1 MARKQHDHY
10 LSLADYA
17 PTRRDVLRL
26 GALGLSLPGMF
37 ALQAQARAAG
47 VPGGNAALKQPS
59 PRGSN
64 QLGFGKA
71 KSCIVLFAWGGM
83 SHIDTFD
90 LKPDAGSGVK
100 SAFGSIPTKLAGY
113 HVCEHLPRLAQ
124 QVHRMSIIRSV
135 CHNAPS
141 HRSAAYWNLT
151 GHEPPRIDA
160 NWPASR
166 ADWPSLGSMVM
177 AAKGRSQKAQGG
189 RGEESDANSTA
200 ALPGTVCLP
209 YTMADGGRAN
219 GQDGGFLGLGYDP
232 VVVRPRHGKLYDGV
246 SPSSGSIDLDFTQG
260 IDFNRF
266 VSRRGLLDSLEYRG
280 GGLAGGRSGG
290 LAGDETAQVRQYRT
304 QAMDMLL
311 DPKVRA
317 AFNVDTET
325 KETHAAYGGH
335 ICGQS
340 TLMARKLAEAGVPL
354 VTVYCAAGDLNG
366 SAGAHWDTHG
376 DGYNRLKNQMLPP
389 LDQAMSALLDDLHQ
403 RGTIDET
410 LVVLLTEFGRTPK
423 VDGSGGRDHYPNC
436 YTVAFAGAGISQ
448 GLLYG
453 RSDNMGAFPAA
464 DSVSPADLHATIFH
478 SLGIDPHFTLH
489 DRDDRPLKATDG
501 RVLPVYG

>member
-1 MARKQHDHY
+1 MARNRNSFLQSSIGD
-10 LSLADYA
+10 
-17 PTRRDVLRL
+17 TRRDFLRL

-37 ALQAQARAAG
+37 ALQSAVRAERR
-47 VPGGNAALKQPS
+47 PR

-64 QLGFGKA
+64 QPAFGKA

-83 SHIDTFD
+83 SHLDTFD
-90 LKPDAGSGVK
+90 LKPKAGADVRSIF
-100 SAFGSIPTKLAGY
+100 ASIPTTIPGY
-113 HVCEHLPRLAQ
+113 HVSEHLPRMAKQ
-124 QVHRMSIIRSV
+124 THRMTIIRSV
-135 CHNAPS
+135 NHNAPS

-160 NWPASR
+160 NWEASR
-166 ADWPSLGSMVM
+166 KDWPCLGSMVM
-177 AAKGRSQKAQGG
+177 AAKDTGASAPVNSKAPV
-189 RGEESDANSTA
+189 ESDSNRPR
-200 ALPGTVCLP
+200 ALPGAVCLP

-219 GQDGGFLGLGYDP
+219 GQDGGFLGLAYDP
-232 VVVRPRHGKLYDGV
+232 VVVRPRQGTPYEGV

-266 VSRRGLLDSLEYRG
+266 ISRRSLLDALESRDASLRG
-280 GGLAGGRSGG
+280 L
-290 LAGDETAQVRQYRT
+290 ETAQVRQYRT

-317 AFNVDTET
+317 AFNIDSEPAAM
-325 KETHAAYGGH
+325 HAAYGKH

-376 DGYNRLKNQMLPP
+376 DGYNRLKNQLLPP
-389 LDQAMSALLDDLHQ
+389 IDQAMSALLDDLHQ
-403 RGTIDET
+403 RGTLDET
-410 LVVLLTEFGRTPK
+410 LIVLLTEFGRTPK
-423 VDGSGGRDHYPNC
+423 TNPGGGRDHYPNC
-436 YTVAFAGAGISQ
+436 YTVAFAGAGVSQ

-453 RSDNMGAFPAA
+453 SSDNIGAYPAS
-464 DSVSPADLHATIFH
+464 DPVSPADLHATIFH
-478 SLGIDPHFTLH
+478 ALGIDPHFTLH
-489 DRDDRPLKATDG
+489 DRDARPLKATDG
-501 RVLPVYG
+501 QVLPVFG

>member
-1 MARKQHDHY
+1 MTRASNPYRRTAAGN
-10 LSLADYA
+10 S
-17 PTRRDVLRL
+17 RRDFLRL
-26 GALGLSLPGMF
+26 GALGLSLPGML
-37 ALQAQARAAG
+37 ALQSSVRAG
-47 VPGGNAALKQPS
+47 QVSQSSQPR
-59 PRGSN
+59 PRGSD
-64 QLGFGKA
+64 QLAFGKA

-83 SHIDTFD
+83 SHLDTFD
-90 LKPDAGSGVK
+90 LKPGAGSDVR
-100 SAFGSIPTKLAGY
+100 SIFSSIPTTLPGY
-113 HVCEHLPRLAQ
+113 HVSEHLPRMAK
-124 QVHRMSIIRSV
+124 QVHRMTIVRSV
-135 CHNAPS
+135 NHNAPS

-151 GHEPPRIDA
+151 GHEPPNLGG

-166 ADWPSLGSMVM
+166 KDWPSLGSMVM
-177 AAKGRSQKAQGG
+177 AAKGRSQHALSEPQGVSL
-189 RGEESDANSTA
+189 RNSTSTETESSRSR
-200 ALPGTVCLP
+200 ALPGAVSLP
-209 YTMADGGRAN
+209 YTLADGGRAN
-219 GQDGGFLGLGYDP
+219 GQDGGFLGLAYDP
-232 VVVRPRHGKLYDGV
+232 VIVKPRQGTPYQGV

-266 VSRRGLLDSLEYRG
+266 VSRRGLLNALESRDASLL
-280 GGLAGGRSGG
+280 GL
-290 LAGDETAQVRQYRT
+290 ETAQVQQYRT

-317 AFNVDTET
+317 AFNIDNEPAAV
-325 KETHAAYGGH
+325 HAAYGKH

-366 SAGAHWDTHG
+366 SVGAHWDTHG
-376 DGYNRLKNQMLPP
+376 DGYNRLKNHLLPP
-389 LDQAMSALLDDLHQ
+389 IDQAMSALLDDLHQ

-423 VDGSGGRDHYPNC
+423 TNAGGGRDHYPSC

-453 RSDNMGAFPAA
+453 SSDSIGAYPAS
-464 DSVSPADLHATIFH
+464 DPVSPADLHATIFH
-478 SLGIDPHFTLH
+478 ALGIDPHFTLH

-501 RVLPVYG
+501 KVLPVFG

>member
-1 MARKQHDHY
+1 MSDWNSFLQ
-10 LSLADYA
+10 SS
-17 PTRRDVLRL
+17 TGQSRRDFLRL

-37 ALQAQARAAG
+37 ALQSAARANQ
-47 VPGGNAALKQPS
+47 GNQQR

-64 QLGFGKA
+64 QLAFGKA

-90 LKPDAGSGVK
+90 LKPEAGSDVR
-100 SAFGSIPTKLAGY
+100 SSFGSIPTTLPGY
-113 HVCEHLPRLAQ
+113 HVCEHLPRMAK
-124 QVHRMSIIRSV
+124 QVHRMTIVRSAN
-135 CHNAPS
+135 HNAPS

-151 GHEPPRIDA
+151 GHEPPNLA
-160 NWPASR
+160 GNWEATR
-166 ADWPSLGSMVM
+166 KDWPCLGSMVM
-177 AAKGRSQKAQGG
+177 AAKGRSQESGAGG
-189 RGEESDANSTA
+189 QETDGRNR
-200 ALPGTVCLP
+200 ALPGAVCLP

-219 GQDGGFLGLGYDP
+219 GQDGGFLGLAYDP
-232 VVVRPRHGKLYDGV
+232 VIVRPRTGKPYEGV

-260 IDFNRF
+260 IDVNRF
-266 VSRRGLLDSLEYRG
+266 VSRRSLLDAIESRDASLLG
-280 GGLAGGRSGG
+280 M
-290 LAGDETAQVRQYRT
+290 ETSQVQQYRT

-317 AFNVDTET
+317 AFNIDDEPAAV
-325 KETHAAYGGH
+325 HAAYGKH

-376 DGYNRLKNQMLPP
+376 DGYNRLKNQLLPP
-389 LDQAMSALLDDLHQ
+389 IDQAMSALLDDLHQ
-403 RGTIDET
+403 RGTLDET

-423 VDGSGGRDHYPNC
+423 TNAGGGRDHYPNC

-453 RSDNMGAFPAA
+453 TSDNIGAYPAS
-464 DSVSPADLHATIFH
+464 DPVSPADLHATIFH

-501 RVLPVYG
+501 KVLPLFG